1 LGMDLETKLP
11 VSRRIRLFL
20 GRFRRLPVTLWVV
33 LATIFGIAD
42 FLTWSVLANV
52 GPHERIRWTMGI
64 AAIALLVTVITM
76 LWHPTEDEKMANARV
91 FERAAREAWNA
102 TNYAKAE
109 KLLRRA
115 VELDSERVGAW
126 ALLGRTLIRLG
137 EYNEAIPALTRALKL
152 TQINPASKLHNRGV
166 AYAMLGQYGRA
177 LDDFE
182 ESLKERPDQPDTLR
196 WRSLVWLYLGSF
208 ANALQDVDSALE
220 MKPLYLCGHA
230 TKAVVL
236 HLLGQAEAAE
246 DELAHCS
253 SLHPQDADD
262 FYCLALAYSQLK
274 DAAQALQALPIAIE
288 RDPKYRAR
296 AAIDPLFDQLR
307 TDPRFQNLVSSDRP
321 PGSKN

>member
-1 LGMDLETKLP
+1 MESETKLP
-11 VSRRIRLFL
+11 FRRRIRLFI
-20 GRFRRLPVTLWVV
+20 GRFRRLPATFWVI

-42 FLTWSVLANV
+42 FLTWSILANI
-52 GPHERIRWTMGI
+52 GPEQRIRWTLSI
-64 AAIALLVTVITM
+64 AAVALIVTVITM

-91 FERAAREAWNA
+91 FQRAAREAWNV

-137 EYNEAIPALTRALKL
+137 EYNEAIPILTRALEL

-177 LDDFE
+177 LDDFD

-253 SLHPQDADD
+253 SLHPQDTDD
-262 FYCLALAYSQLK
+262 FYCLALAYSQLNRPS
-274 DAAQALQALPIAIE
+274 QTLQALRIAIE
-288 RDPKYRAR
+288 RNPKYRAR
-296 AAIDPLFDQLR
+296 AAIEPLFDQLK
-307 TDPRFQNLVSSDRP
+307 TDPIFHNLISGGVT
-321 PGSKN
+321 PGNDH